1 MKTSLNQNKMADNPS
16 DADTHVLSKSEGKLK
31 LLFEFLFQTLYNEFR
46 KCKTHLRR
54 EGSLLKLRLKV

>member
-1 MKTSLNQNKMADNPS
+1 MKISPNQNKMADNQLRYY
-16 DADTHVLSKSEGKLK
+16 AYILSKSEGKLK